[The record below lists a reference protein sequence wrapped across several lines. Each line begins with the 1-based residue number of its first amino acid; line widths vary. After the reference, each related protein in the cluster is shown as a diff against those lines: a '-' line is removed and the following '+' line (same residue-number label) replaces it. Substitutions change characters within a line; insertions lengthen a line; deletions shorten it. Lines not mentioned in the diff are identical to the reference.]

1 MKKILNLLI
10 VAALFSAGLHLYAQT
25 TNAPST
31 NAAPLVITPVSQTI
45 LAPATGTLT
54 AAQVTALQTQL
65 AAAGIT
71 FSGGQV
77 RSIQV
82 VLPATL
88 TATAV
93 AHYAVT
99 FYPST
104 H

>member
-1 MKKILNLLI
+1 MKKLLSLLT
-10 VAALFSAGLHLYAQT
+10 VLALFCICAGLHAQT
-25 TNAPST
+25 T
-31 NAAPLVITPVSQTI
+31 NAAPLVIAPVSQTI

-71 FSGGQV
+71 FSGGTV
-77 RSIQV
+77 RSIQI
-82 VLPATL
+82 VLPPTL
-88 TATAV
+88 TATSI

-104 H
+104 HTKK